1 MDEPSEAWTSS
12 PTLEKAVRAGR
23 LTAGRGILGISG
35 GPGLLVPTSRS
46 DGPVRGVMSDVSRG
60 SGWWQA
66 PDGYGY
72 LPFTR
77 ESGRAWSGPTPP
89 LAGPAAR
96 MAPVSPPIPGWWH
109 YREATLAF
117 LAAALVAVALI
128 VGLAG
133 SSAGQ
138 PTRRSVHLGQ
148 VISDGGMVFRVA
160 GVTCGL
166 THLGTRYFGA
176 TAPNGGQWCVA
187 SVGVANTTAT
197 SQGFAAWDQ
206 YAVDSSGKTLSV
218 DTSAITY
225 LAGDGQ
231 ALYADLNPGAV
242 IGVRIPFEL
251 PRSAHIVAFELQ
263 DSAISTAVTVE
274 NKH

>member
-1 MDEPSEAWTSS
+1 MAG
-12 PTLEKAVRAGR
+12 KADAP
-23 LTAGRGILGISG
+23 ARGWGYQWRSR
-35 GPGLLVPTSRS
+35 LLVPTSRS
-46 DGPVRGVMSDVSRG
+46 DGPIRGVMSDVSRG

-66 PDGYGY
+66 ADGYWY
-72 LPFTR
+72 PPYTR
-77 ESGRAWSGPTPP
+77 ESGGVWPGPTPP
-89 LAGPAAR
+89 VAVPVAR
-96 MAPVSPPIPGWWH
+96 LAPVSPQIPGWWH
-109 YREATLAF
+109 YREATMAF
-117 LAAALVAVALI
+117 LAAGLVAIALV

-138 PTRRSVHLGQ
+138 PTRGSVHLGQ

-160 GVTCGL
+160 SVSCGL
-166 THLGTRYFGA
+166 THLGSRYFGA
-176 TAPNGGQWCVA
+176 TAPSGSQWCIA

-206 YAVDSSGKTLSV
+206 YAVDSLGKTLSV

-225 LAGDGQ
+225 LVGDGQ

-251 PRSAHIVAFELQ
+251 PRSAHIATFELQ

-274 NKH
+274 NKR